1 MNARKLT
8 ILSMIAALA
17 MVFAAAAVVQDSG
30 DSAAEGE
37 NYNTL
42 TVGDGEYATV
52 SAALE
57 KAGDGDHIQLTA
69 DINENVI
76 IENGKN
82 VVLDLNGH
90 KLTNVSS
97 DTITVALGAG
107 LTITGNGTVDNI
119 TNGKA
124 DVFNNGT
131 VVIENGKF
139 TRSLEAGTIG
149 ENHTNGSANGNSYY
163 TVLNHGIMTIENG
176 TFENSGSFSSLIE
189 NGYYTYGSTDPRS
202 GHVEGINAANP
213 ELTITGGSFTGGKN
227 TVKNDDGGVLTIN
240 NGTFTNSAQDVLLNW
255 NEATI
260 NGGNF
265 VASGDAFCT
274 VNNGPDAY
282 AEYDAG
288 TLIFNGGTFDGK
300 IVIGAYT
307 DNVSKAVDAEVPAP
321 YGYKW
326 TDEGKIAA
334 DQFAYTINCVDKN
347 GNLLSTF
354 VGKADYRS
362 TIDAPIEDI
371 SGYTADSV
379 IKTITISADESKNVV
394 TYTYTIN
401 QYKVTY
407 LVDGVAIEGVVSH
420 DYKSEVAVAEKYTK
434 TGYTVTDWSSDDVA
448 IEDGKFTMPA
458 KDVEIEATTAV
469 NQYSYTVKY
478 VDADGNE
485 IADAATGKADY
496 GATVEAPIIT
506 VDGYTAPATQGSVK
520 ITEVEADNVY
530 TYTYSINSYGYTVK
544 YVDADGNSI
553 RDAAAAEAV
562 FGTEVTPEVPAI
574 DGYTAPAAQTITI
587 SFDETKNAVTYVY
600 TINSYG
606 YTVKYVDADGNEIA
620 DAADGKAVFGTEVTP
635 EVPAIDGYTAPAA
648 QTITI
653 ASDVSKNVV
662 TYTYSINSYVLTYL
676 TAGDVVLSE
685 LTVEYNSS
693 VTAPADP
700 VREGSYAFAGW
711 FLNGS
716 ACTFPFEMPANDV
729 TLVATWDV
737 VIPDADSETDIISVN
752 VDANGAPISSDSMQA
767 IVSSAES
774 DENVTLEVSIGS
786 GITVVFDNAAIR
798 NFGTG
803 AAELTANEISSDELT
818 DAVRNIVGDGTVY
831 SISFGSNTNFGEG
844 TATVTLPYA
853 LADGMDAAGLYIA
866 YIYDGQVAE
875 TFDCTYSDDGTVTF
889 TTGHFSTYA
898 IMYEEPSDDNDDEF
912 IFALIV
918 AVVIVIAVFG
928 AVFLA
933 QRSGKY

>member
-1 MNARKLT
+1 MGGKGRRCSEDAEYDNMNAKKLA
-8 ILSMIAALA
+8 ILSAIAALA
-17 MVFAAAAVVQDSG
+17 MVFAAAAVVQGSE
-30 DSAAEGE
+30 DSAADDA
-37 NYNTL
+37 YQTL
-42 TVGDGEYATV
+42 VVGDGDGEYATIA
-52 SAALE
+52 AALE
-57 KAGDGDHIQLTA
+57 KAGNGDHIQLAKDVEEDVTIA
-69 DINENVI
+69 A
-76 IENGKN
+76 GN

-90 KLTNVSS
+90 KLTNVSD
-97 DTITVALGAG
+97 DTITVALGAE
-107 LTITGNGTVDNI
+107 LTITGNGTVDNLSH
-119 TNGKA
+119 GKA

-131 VVIENGKF
+131 VTIQNGTF
-139 TRSLEAGTIG
+139 TRSMEAGKD
-149 ENHTNGSANGNSYY
+149 ANDSGGNSYY
-163 TVLNHGIMTIENG
+163 NIVNHGKMTIG
-176 TFENSGSFSSLIE
+176 DATVYSTGHFSSLIE
-189 NGYYTYGSTDPRS
+189 NGYYEYSKTSEGDRS
-202 GHVEGINAANP
+202 AYIEGTNQAAP
-213 ELTITGGSFTGGKN
+213 SLTIAGGSFSGGIN
-227 TVKNDDGGVLTIN
+227 TVKNDDGGVLEI
-240 NGTFTNSAQDVLLNW
+240 
-255 NEATI
+255 
-260 NGGNF
+260 
-265 VASGDAFCT
+265 
-274 VNNGPDAY
+274 
-282 AEYDAG
+282 
-288 TLIFNGGTFDGK
+288 NGGTFENVTQACVLNHNIATITGGIFDAIADDGK
-300 IVIGAYT
+300 VYRAIINCGCDAATDIGKLTISGGDFKGYFLSVSD
-307 DNVSKAVDAEVPAP
+307 DNGTIEINGGTFSEYPILYNGNATMTK
-321 YGYKW
+321 
-326 TDEGKIAA
+326 AA
-334 DQFAYTINCVDKN
+334 DVK
-347 GNLLSTF
+347 LS
-354 VGKADYRS
+354 
-362 TIDAPIEDI
+362 API
-371 SGYTADSV
+371 GYSWNDDGKLV
-379 IKTITISADESKNVV
+379 
-394 TYTYTIN
+394 IN

-407 LVDGVAIEGVVSH
+407 LVNGEAVGEIENY
-420 DYKSEVAVAEKYTK
+420 DYKSEVSVREALEE
-434 TGYTVTDWSSDDVA
+434 TGYTITPWSTDDIEVT
-448 IEDGKFTMPA
+448 DGKFVIGTSDVTFKATKTPNKYGYTINYLD
-458 KDVEIEATTAV
+458 KDKNVLAEAVSGTADFGM
-469 NQYSYTVKY
+469 TF
-478 VDADGNE
+478 
-485 IADAATGKADY
+485 
-496 GATVEAPIIT
+496 EAPLAA
-506 VDGYTAPATQGSVK
+506 VVGYTAPEIQSL
-520 ITEVEADNVY
+520 
-530 TYTYSINSYGYTVK
+530 
-544 YVDADGNSI
+544 
-553 RDAAAAEAV
+553 
-562 FGTEVTPEVPAI
+562 
-574 DGYTAPAAQTITI
+574 TITADPE
-587 SFDETKNAVTYVY
+587 SNVVTYVY

-620 DAADGKAVFGTEVTP
+620 PDFTGKANYGATVEAPIIAVDGYTAPTVQVILKITENEADNVFSYPYTINSYGYTVKYVDADGNEIADAATGKAVFGTAVTP

>member
-1 MNARKLT
+1 MNAKKLA
-8 ILSMIAALA
+8 ILSAIAALA
-17 MVFAAAAVVQDSG
+17 MVFAAAAVVQGSE
-30 DSAAEGE
+30 DSAADDA
-37 NYNTL
+37 YQTL
-42 TVGDGEYATV
+42 VVGDGDGEYATIA
-52 SAALE
+52 AALE
-57 KAGDGDHIQLTA
+57 KAGNGDHIQLAKDVEEDVTIA
-69 DINENVI
+69 A
-76 IENGKN
+76 GN

-90 KLTNVSS
+90 KLTNVSD
-97 DTITVALGAG
+97 DTITVALGAE
-107 LTITGNGTVDNI
+107 LTITGNGTVDNLSH
-119 TNGKA
+119 GKA

-131 VVIENGKF
+131 VTIQNGTF
-139 TRSLEAGTIG
+139 TRSMEAGKD
-149 ENHTNGSANGNSYY
+149 ANDSGGNSYY
-163 TVLNHGIMTIENG
+163 NIVNHGKMTIG
-176 TFENSGSFSSLIE
+176 DATVYSTGHFSSLIE
-189 NGYYTYGSTDPRS
+189 NGYYEYSKTSEGDRS
-202 GHVEGINAANP
+202 AYIEGTNQAAP
-213 ELTITGGSFTGGKN
+213 SLTIAGGSFSGGIN
-227 TVKNDDGGVLTIN
+227 TVKNDDGGVLEI
-240 NGTFTNSAQDVLLNW
+240 
-255 NEATI
+255 
-260 NGGNF
+260 
-265 VASGDAFCT
+265 
-274 VNNGPDAY
+274 
-282 AEYDAG
+282 
-288 TLIFNGGTFDGK
+288 NGGTFENVTQACVLNHNIATITGGIFDAIADDGK
-300 IVIGAYT
+300 VYRAIINCGCDAATDIGKLTISGGDFKGYFLSVSD
-307 DNVSKAVDAEVPAP
+307 DNGTIEINGGTFSEYPILYNGNATMTK
-321 YGYKW
+321 
-326 TDEGKIAA
+326 AA
-334 DQFAYTINCVDKN
+334 DVK
-347 GNLLSTF
+347 LS
-354 VGKADYRS
+354 
-362 TIDAPIEDI
+362 API
-371 SGYTADSV
+371 GYSWNDDGKLV
-379 IKTITISADESKNVV
+379 
-394 TYTYTIN
+394 IN

-407 LVDGVAIEGVVSH
+407 LVNGEAVGEIENY
-420 DYKSEVAVAEKYTK
+420 DYKSEVSVREALEE
-434 TGYTVTDWSSDDVA
+434 TGYTITPWSTDDIEVT
-448 IEDGKFTMPA
+448 DGKFVIGTSDVTFKATKTPNKYGYTINYLD
-458 KDVEIEATTAV
+458 KDKNVLAEAVSGTADFGM
-469 NQYSYTVKY
+469 TF
-478 VDADGNE
+478 
-485 IADAATGKADY
+485 
-496 GATVEAPIIT
+496 EAPLAA
-506 VDGYTAPATQGSVK
+506 VVGYTAPEIQSL
-520 ITEVEADNVY
+520 
-530 TYTYSINSYGYTVK
+530 
-544 YVDADGNSI
+544 
-553 RDAAAAEAV
+553 
-562 FGTEVTPEVPAI
+562 
-574 DGYTAPAAQTITI
+574 TITADPE
-587 SFDETKNAVTYVY
+587 SNVVTYVY

-620 DAADGKAVFGTEVTP
+620 PDFTGKANYGATVEAPIIAVDGYTAPTVQVILKITENEADNVFSYPYTINSYGYTVKYVDADGNEIADAATGKAVFGTAVTP